1 MKQNARG
8 SVSDQTLIEFEQYIK
23 SIWAFLP
30 TPVAYISP
38 QGVIL
43 DSDATLEQMLHCP
56 KEMLVG
62 RLLEEFFPERE
73 KIAQLQRETMDKG
86 FVRNFVCN
94 IENGA
99 GLTIPVSISTLARKS
114 GNEEI
119 IGYFTAFTDISE
131 NQRVEDL
138 LRSTTSYQ
146 RKLLESARYLVESL
160 DVHEVLTR
168 IATSARDI
176 VRADGCT
183 IYLVEADRKT
193 LNPVV
198 AISPPYS
205 EEILSAQ
212 LSIDSSFTGRAIIAR
227 KAMVFN
233 DTAHNPL
240 GQPIPGTP
248 EEENEHIMVAPFVLD
263 GETIGAMCLDR
274 HGEEFNDDDLVVCEM
289 FATYAATALRNART
303 YHDLQQEV
311 ERREAVQ
318 RALQVEKGYLEQL
331 IESADEAIAITSLE
345 GRIQRI
351 NNDFTRMFGYA
362 REEVEGKPLDL
373 MVAPDELRDEAR
385 VFTKRAGRGEHLACE
400 TVRRRKDGTL
410 LDASLLAAPIVVD
423 QKPVAVYAIYRD
435 ITSRK
440 LAERTLKE
448 KEEKYRSLFQHSNDA
463 ILIHDLSGNIIDFN
477 DKVLDLFGYEKY
489 EIHALNIG
497 NVHPADQMKI
507 LARALKDVAEKGS
520 IDIEVDLLKKDGD
533 IFLAEVHSSLIE
545 IGGTKVVQAVV
556 RDISERREGELKL
569 RESEERYR
577 ELVEK
582 AGAAVFIDD
591 RAGRLQ
597 YCNKRL
603 AELFG
608 YSSQE
613 MREKE
618 IWSLIH
624 PDDVSRVRKTRNT
637 MMRGR
642 KPSAKFE
649 FMGVKKHGEVIYVEV
664 DGVALRKGEKVIG
677 TRSYIWDITQLKNTE
692 EAIRSSE
699 ERLKV
704 IFEYAPDGYYL
715 MDLKGNFID
724 GNKAAEEITGYTKA
738 ELIGKNFVKAKL
750 LSADQIPKALSQL
763 ARNSLGQRTGPDE
776 FVLTR
781 KDGSR
786 TIVGISTYPVRMR
799 GQTVILGT
807 ARDIT
812 DYKRTQDELRKSYE
826 KMHSVLNDT
835 INALTFAVEKRDPY
849 TAGHQQRVA
858 VLADRIAERLGLPGY
873 QKEGLHVAALVH
885 DVGKINVPAGILNK
899 PTSLTDAEF
908 ALVRDHV
915 VVGYDILR
923 TIEFPWPIAE
933 MVLQHH
939 ERLDGS
945 GYPRGTKGP
954 GIMLEA
960 KILAVADV
968 VESMM
973 AHRPYRPALGKEKA
987 IAELVTNKKK
997 CYDPEIVNICVKLL
1011 RDRKFRFKAGA

>member
-1 MKQNARG
+1 MRKKARE
-8 SVSDQTLIEFEQYIK
+8 SRIDRTLIEFEQYIK

-30 TPVAYISP
+30 TPIAYVSP
-38 QGVIL
+38 SGVIL
-43 DSDATLEQMLHCP
+43 DSDTTLEQMLHCP
-56 KEMLVG
+56 REKLVG
-62 RLLEEFFPERE
+62 RLLEEFFPERD
-73 KIAQLQRETMDKG
+73 KVARLQRETAKHG
-86 FVRNFVCN
+86 VVRNFVCS
-94 IENGA
+94 IANGD
-99 GLTIPVSISTLARKS
+99 GLTIPVSISTLARHSDS
-114 GNEEI
+114 GEI
-119 IGYFTAFTDISE
+119 IGYFAAFTDISE
-131 NQRVEDL
+131 NQRIEDI
-138 LRSTTSYQ
+138 LRSTTSQQ

-160 DVHEVLTR
+160 DTHEVLTR
-168 IATSARDI
+168 IATSAREI

-183 IYLVEADRKT
+183 IYLIEADRKT
-193 LNPVV
+193 LKPVV
-198 AISPPYS
+198 AISPPYN
-205 EEILSAQ
+205 EAILSTQ
-212 LSIDSSFTGRAIIAR
+212 LSMDSSFTGRAITAK

-240 GQPIPGTP
+240 GQQIPGTP
-248 EEENEHIMVAPFVLD
+248 DEENEHLMVAPFVLD

-274 HGEEFNDDDLVVCEM
+274 HGKRFNDGDLVVCEM

-303 YHDLQQEV
+303 YQDLQQEV

-318 RALQVEKGYLEQL
+318 RALQVEKEYFEQL
-331 IESADEAIAITSLE
+331 FESADEAIAVTSLD
-345 GRIQRI
+345 GRIHHI
-351 NNDFTRMFGYA
+351 NNDFTRLFGYA
-362 REEVEGKPLDL
+362 REEVEGEPLDTI
-373 MVAPDELRDEAR
+373 VAPKELLDEAR
-385 VFTKRAGRGEHLACE
+385 LFTARAGRGEHLVWE

-410 LDASLLAAPIVVD
+410 LDVSVLAAPIIVN
-423 QKPVAVYAIYRD
+423 QEPVAVYAIYRD

-440 LAERTLKE
+440 LAERTLRE

-463 ILIHDLSGNIIDFN
+463 ILIHDLAGNIIDFN
-477 DKVLDLFGYEKY
+477 DGVLRLFGYKKDEVRVLKIA
-489 EIHALNIG
+489 E
-497 NVHPADQMKI
+497 VHPVDQRKKFEQ
-507 LARALKDVAEKGS
+507 ALKDVAAKGTV
-520 IDIEVDLLKKDGD
+520 DIEVNLFRKNGD
-533 IFLAEVHSSLIE
+533 IFLAEVSSSLIE
-545 IGGTKVVQAVV
+545 VGGSKMVQAVV
-556 RDISERREGELKL
+556 RDISERREAETRL

-582 AGAAVFIDD
+582 AGAAVLIDD
-591 RAGRLQ
+591 RTGRLQ

-608 YSSQE
+608 YTMKE
-613 MREKE
+613 MQGRDF
-618 IWSLIH
+618 WSIVH
-624 PDDVSRVRKTRNT
+624 PDDIDRVKKIRGS
-637 MMRGR
+637 MIRGR
-642 KPSAKFE
+642 RQSAKYE
-649 FMGVKKHGEVIYVEV
+649 FRGLKKQRETIYVEV
-664 DGVALRKGEKVIG
+664 DAVAQRKGEKVIG
-677 TRSYIWDITQLKNTE
+677 TRSYIWDITELKHTE
-692 EAIRSSE
+692 EEIRSSE

-724 GNKAAEEITGYTKA
+724 GNKAAEEMTGHAKN
-738 ELIGKNFVKAKL
+738 ELIGKNFVKSKL
-750 LSADQIPKALSQL
+750 LSADQIPKALSL
-763 ARNSLGQRTGPDE
+763 LTRNSLGQRTGPDE

-786 TIVGISTYPVRMR
+786 TIVGISTFPVKMG

-807 ARDIT
+807 AHDMT
-812 DYKRTQDELRKSYE
+812 DYRRTQDELRKSYE

-858 VLADRIAERLGLPGY
+858 VLADAIAERLGLPGD

-945 GYPRGTKGP
+945 GYPRGTKES

-960 KILAVADV
+960 KILAVADT
-968 VESMM
+968 VESMT

-997 CYDPEIVNICVKLL
+997 YYDPEIVKICIKLL
-1011 RDRKFRFKAGA
+1011 RDRKFRFRTGA